1 MFYHTAMAT
10 TDATAPKMCSKCKK
24 NPKAGD
30 EKDANPWC
38 QACRTEYQRSRNE
51 TLEWRA
57 ERRGLIRGILAMR
70 QEVANYFRRWG
81 GRPFMGA
88 EVASV
93 VEELPGPQ
101 VAPEKAETTVAT
113 P

>member
-1 MFYHTAMAT
+1 MFYHRLMAT
-10 TDATAPKMCSKCKK
+10 SDETGQKLCTKCKK

-30 EKDANPWC
+30 EKDKNPWC
-38 QACRTEYQRSRNE
+38 QECRTAYQRERND

-57 ERRGLIRGILAMR
+57 ERRGIIRGIQAMR
-70 QEVANYFRRWG
+70 EAIALHFRQWS

-93 VEELPGPQ
+93 IDSLPGPA
-101 VAPEKAETTVAT
+101 VADESAKPTVS
-113 P
+113 